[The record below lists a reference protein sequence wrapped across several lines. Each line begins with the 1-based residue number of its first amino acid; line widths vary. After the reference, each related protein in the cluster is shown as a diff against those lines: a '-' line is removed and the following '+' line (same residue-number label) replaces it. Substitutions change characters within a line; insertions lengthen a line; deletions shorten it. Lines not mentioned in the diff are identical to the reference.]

1 MSIIKPL
8 FALCLLV
15 TSLTA
20 GAGERINLNAA
31 DAAALAAGIDG
42 IGPAKAAAIVAYR
55 AEHGPFKT
63 VDDLLLVR
71 GIGQATLDRNRDRL
85 TAATP

>member
-15 TSLTA
+15 ASLTA

-31 DAAALAAGIDG
+31 DAATLAAGIDG

>member
-15 TSLTA
+15 ASLCA
-20 GAGERINLNAA
+20 GAGERIDLNAA

-85 TAATP
+85 TAASR